1 MGQDTSKRI
10 SRLLKEV
17 KLKQFMEK
25 TKEKQKFN
33 DKGKPVPDI
42 CPKCG
47 SKVICVF
54 AGEPIYKC
62 KGCNKFFG
70 VVPFPKK

>member
-1 MGQDTSKRI
+1 MNQDTSKRI

-33 DKGKPVPDI
+33 DEGKPVPDI

-47 SKVICVF
+47 SKVSCVF
-54 AGEPIYKC
+54 A
-62 KGCNKFFG
+62 
-70 VVPFPKK
+70 